1 MKPIILTFTTYYLPG
16 YRAGGPIRTIANMV
30 ERLSDTF
37 DFRIV
42 ALDRDLGD
50 ASPYPD
56 IRGDAWMAR
65 GKALVQYVSPE
76 GFGLRKIA
84 EIARSTPHDA
94 IYLNSFFDP
103 RFTQLVLVNHRLGRL
118 CGRPIVI
125 APRGEFSKGAL
136 QLKRF
141 KKSAFIRLATWLK
154 LYDGL
159 TWQASSALEA
169 ADIQRAMTVGKRK
182 VGRVGV
188 SGHIAVAP
196 NLADSGDNASPS
208 VEAGLRYRSDGPL
221 RACFLS
227 RISPMKNLDF
237 ALRVLAEVHA
247 PVRFAIYGP
256 IEDAAYWARCKA
268 LIAKLPSHIEVAYE
282 GRVEH
287 AQVVPTLAQHD
298 LFLFPTHGE
307 NFGHVIHEA
316 LLAGLP
322 LLISDQTPWQR
333 LTDQGVGWD
342 LPLDDISAFARRIE
356 EVAGW
361 PLAEHQQWVARAR
374 ALAVQVGEDPVTL
387 EANRHL
393 FLDAIRSA
401 TLAKSEKGR
410 KGASIDDSTAPTR
423 HIDTEK

>member
-1 MKPIILTFTTYYLPG
+1 MKPIILTFTSYYLPG

-37 DFRIV
+37 EFRIV

-50 ASPYPD
+50 AHPYPD
-56 IRGDAWMAR
+56 LRTDVWTAC
-65 GKALVQYVSPE
+65 GKATVRYVSRN
-76 GFGLRKIA
+76 GFGPNKVA
-84 EIARSTPHDA
+84 EIVRSTPHDA

-103 RFTQLVLVNHRLGRL
+103 RFTQQVLVNHRLGRL

-125 APRGEFSKGAL
+125 APRGEFSAGAL
-136 QLKRF
+136 RIKWWKKCVFIGLAKRF
-141 KKSAFIRLATWLK
+141 K

-169 ADIQRAMTVGKRK
+169 ADIQRKMTVGKSK
-182 VGRVGV
+182 AGWLVVAGN
-188 SGHIAVAP
+188 IAVAP
-196 NLADSGDNASPS
+196 DMADSGDNASPS
-208 VEAGLRYRSDGPL
+208 GEAGLRHRSDVPL

-298 LFLFPTHGE
+298 LFLLPTRGE

-316 LLAGLP
+316 LRAGLP
-322 LLISDQTPWQR
+322 LLISDQTPWKR

-361 PLAEHQQWVARAR
+361 SLAEYQQWVARAR
-374 ALAVQVGEDPVTL
+374 ALAVQVGDNQDTL
-387 EANRHL
+387 EANRRL
-393 FLDAIRSA
+393 FLDAIDSA
-401 TLAKSEKGR
+401 VTSENGATA
-410 KGASIDDSTAPTR
+410 KGAGSV
-423 HIDTEK
+423 